1 MYKQLFPYS
10 GNLLFNKSFI
20 RLVQTDYVSSGKSYF
35 STVEPLLELEE
46 NSFQRKSLFLL
57 VTSDFP
63 AIVNLFV
70 LHFSETPTNNFF
82 LSNGRKSVFQRK
94 LSFRLAETDFR
105 ANNGFHK
112 QEEKLW
118 IKEHCFH

>member
-10 GNLLFNKSFI
+10 GNLFFNKSFI

-63 AIVNLFV
+63 AIANLFV
-70 LHFSETPTNNFF
+70 LHFSETPTSNFF
-82 LSNGRKSVFQRK
+82 FV
-94 LSFRLAETDFR
+94 
-105 ANNGFHK
+105 
-112 QEEKLW
+112 
-118 IKEHCFH
+118 